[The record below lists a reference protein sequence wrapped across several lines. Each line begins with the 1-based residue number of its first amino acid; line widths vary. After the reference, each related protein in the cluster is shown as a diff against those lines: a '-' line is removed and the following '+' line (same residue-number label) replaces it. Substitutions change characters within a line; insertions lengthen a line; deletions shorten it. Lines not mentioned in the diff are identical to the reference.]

1 MFPNARSLRGD
12 SAGTKFK
19 SFSMRHFILLASS
32 LLFFN
37 YVFSQSKS
45 KEYFLQKSKTQKTTA
60 WILLSTGTAA
70 IITGAIIDN
79 SYKGEEQSFTGG
91 FVEVGGII
99 CTLTSIPFF
108 ISSSKNKK
116 RTMTVSMNS
125 RKILLLQSNS
135 FVSRVQPSVSLH
147 MSFYW
152 ESISI

>member
-1 MFPNARSLRGD
+1 
-12 SAGTKFK
+12 
-19 SFSMRHFILLASS
+19 MRHFILLASS

-45 KEYFLQKSKTQKTTA
+45 KEYFLQKSKNQKTTA

-70 IITGAIIDN
+70 VITGAIMDN
-79 SYKGEEQSFTGG
+79 SHKGEEQSYTGG

-116 RTMTVSMNS
+116 RAMTVSMNS

-147 MSFYW
+147 MSLIF
-152 ESISI
+152 EPKLLALSE